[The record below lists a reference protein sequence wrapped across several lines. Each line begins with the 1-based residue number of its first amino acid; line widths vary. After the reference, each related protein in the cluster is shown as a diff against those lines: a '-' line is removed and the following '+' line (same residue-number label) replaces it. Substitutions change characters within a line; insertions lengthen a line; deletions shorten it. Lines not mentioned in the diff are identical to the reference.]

1 VMSEPVF
8 ECRSASV
15 VLSLSS
21 GPRPIISDINL
32 EVRDAEFLSIVG
44 PSGTGKTTLLRV
56 LGGLLRPTSGE
67 VLIKGRVM
75 TGPPEDVVI
84 VFQDYA
90 NALLQWRTVR
100 DNVAFGIERK
110 LTRAECADRV
120 NDALSLVGLL
130 ERADDYPW
138 QLSGGM
144 QQRVQIAR
152 AIAHRPKVLFLDE
165 PSAGLDPQSRIAMWE
180 AVRGLREEGIT
191 VVLTTHY
198 MEEADELCDRLAIMD
213 HGKILALGTP
223 AELKRSTG
231 ADTIV
236 TVKAAGELDMLH
248 VLIGILPTMYD
259 ARSLHVREAVEIL
272 EENFGDLVFRTRIRK
287 TIRYAEAPVKG
298 MSVLRYEPKGLAA
311 EAYRSLAEEVL
322 EREQT

>member
-1 VMSEPVF
+1 MSEPVF

-15 VLSLSS
+15 ALSLST

-56 LGGLLRPTSGE
+56 LGGLLPPSSGE
-67 VLIKGRVM
+67 VLIKGRVL

-84 VFQDYA
+84 VFQDYG

-110 LTRAECADRV
+110 LSRAEYAERV

-130 ERADDYPW
+130 ERAGDYPW

-152 AIAHRPKVLFLDE
+152 ALALRPAVMLMDE
-165 PSAGLDPQSRIAMWE
+165 PFAALDAMTKAGLQDELLRLHDRTRTSFVFITHDIEE
-180 AVRGLREEGIT
+180 AVYLGDR
-191 VVLTTHY
+191 VAVLNGSPGRI
-198 MEEADELCDRLAIMD
+198 EDVIS
-213 HGKILALGTP
+213 IALP
-223 AELKRSTG
+223 NPR
-231 ADTIV
+231 DQIV
-236 TVKAAGELDMLH
+236 TRALPEFLSYRYRLHKA
-248 VLIGILPTMYD
+248 IGH
-259 ARSLHVREAVEIL
+259 A
-272 EENFGDLVFRTRIRK
+272 
-287 TIRYAEAPVKG
+287 
-298 MSVLRYEPKGLAA
+298 
-311 EAYRSLAEEVL
+311 
-322 EREQT
+322 